1 VSSRRVVNASPI
13 IFLDRVGLLDQL
25 NEAGVTVLV
34 PASSWRNSVV
44 QTGTQRRSDGH
55 FRAAA
60 KYILPGELGQIS
72 RVSTAVGFNEPQ

>member
-1 VSSRRVVNASPI
+1 M
-13 IFLDRVGLLDQL
+13 GLLDQL

-44 QTGTQRRSDGH
+44 QTGTQRRGDGH

-60 KYILPGELGQIS
+60 KYLLTGELGQIS
-72 RVSTAVGFNEPQ
+72 RLSAAVGFNEPR